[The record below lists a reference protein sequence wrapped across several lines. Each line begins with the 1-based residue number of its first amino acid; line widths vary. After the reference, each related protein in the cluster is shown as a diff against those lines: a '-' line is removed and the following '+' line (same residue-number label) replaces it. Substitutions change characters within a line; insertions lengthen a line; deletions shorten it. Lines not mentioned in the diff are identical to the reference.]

1 MSIINNLDIV
11 LLLILI
17 ALIIFIVYKSIGYN
31 DYFTNLSSG
40 PPYAE
45 LDTNVLA
52 SKTYEN
58 KPLITEMDFT
68 ENIQNPNFNTVNNIP
83 LLISPDTKNP
93 NQASTILSK
102 AYYKTSRLQLETNPS
117 SPLLKLQ
124 EENLKKINNTVEKCK
139 LKNKNNNRLNGPF
152 DGYNAFDNLGSES
165 YSNVTG
171 IGKSMLTPYSEFPLP
186 S

>member
-1 MSIINNLDIV
+1 MSIINNFDIV

-17 ALIIFIVYKSIGYN
+17 ALIVYLVYKSVN
-31 DYFTNLSSG
+31 DKDYFTNLISG
-40 PPYAE
+40 PSYTE

-58 KPLITEMDFT
+58 KPLITEMDFLDT
-68 ENIQNPNFNTVNNIP
+68 IQNPNFNTVNNIP
-83 LLISPDTKNP
+83 LLISPDTNNP
-93 NQASTILSK
+93 NQASTSLSK
-102 AYYKTSRLQLETNPS
+102 GYFKTSRLQLETNPS

-124 EENLKKINNTVEKCK
+124 QENLNKINNTVEKCK
-139 LKNKNNNRLNGPF
+139 LGNKNNIRINGTF
-152 DGYNAFDNLGSES
+152 DGYNAFDNLSTQS

-171 IGKSMLTPYSEFPLP
+171 IGKSMLTPYSDFPLP